1 MAVHQQGQKMD
12 DMTRILP
19 SNCSKVFIQRDFS
32 DGTAVKFHTKE
43 FPTELVGKIEDKY
56 LVQTITTL
64 NTMYSEAESLNS
76 RNYCES
82 CFACLTAY
90 LSYLCFD
97 THYEKVLKKV
107 GKYIAEQNQTVYV
120 PRGLMLVDPVE
131 RGLRT
136 LEICILN
143 ESNGR

>member
-32 DGTAVKFHTKE
+32 DGTAVKFQTK
-43 FPTELVGKIEDKY
+43 FPAELDGKIETK
-56 LVQTITTL
+56 VFESTINTL
-64 NTMYSEAESLNS
+64 NTMFCEAESLNS

-97 THYEKVLKKV
+97 THYEKILKKI
-107 GKYIAEQNQTVYV
+107 GKYVAEQNQTVYV